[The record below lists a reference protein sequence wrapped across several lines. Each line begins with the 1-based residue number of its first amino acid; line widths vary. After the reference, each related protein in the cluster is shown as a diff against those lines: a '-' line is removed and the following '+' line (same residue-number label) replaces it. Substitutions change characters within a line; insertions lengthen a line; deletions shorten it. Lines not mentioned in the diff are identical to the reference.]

1 MSTFLSCHRHRS
13 HILPLSNPAIKH
25 TGDRGLTWPG
35 KTLTFVFNKEGMI
48 DVAVSQH
55 LHPADLGHVVRRH
68 PQAEHLA
75 SARGAVTSLGARAD
89 HINLENERDI

>member
-1 MSTFLSCHRHRS
+1 
-13 HILPLSNPAIKH
+13 
-25 TGDRGLTWPG
+25 
-35 KTLTFVFNKEGMI
+35 MI
-48 DVAVSQH
+48 DGAVGEH
-55 LHPADLGHVVRRH
+55 LDPADLGHVVRRH